1 MSTLLLVLVELV
13 VLALVE
19 VVDKCEVADIVV
31 VFQLVSETV
40 GEDEDDAVVLLIEV

>member
-1 MSTLLLVLVELV
+1 MFVELV

-19 VVDKCEVADIVV
+19 AVDKCEVADIVV

-40 GEDEDDAVVLLIEV
+40 GEDDDDPVALFVES

>member
-13 VLALVE
+13 VLTLVE

-31 VFQLVSETV
+31 VFELVSETV
-40 GEDEDDAVVLLIEV
+40 GEDDDDSVALFVEV